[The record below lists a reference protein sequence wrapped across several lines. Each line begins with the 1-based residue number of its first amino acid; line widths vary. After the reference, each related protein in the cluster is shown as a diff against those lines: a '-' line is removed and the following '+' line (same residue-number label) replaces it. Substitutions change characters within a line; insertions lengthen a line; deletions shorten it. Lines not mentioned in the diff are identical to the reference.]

1 MIWGSKSVVAL
12 TNDNVSILSALLDD
26 FEGIKIPKHNF
37 DVWISS
43 LEFGGRRAEQSC
55 SSNVWELL
63 EDSFKRTPSNVPGCT
78 GSRSNQPYS
87 SLGYEL

>member
-1 MIWGSKSVVAL
+1 VVAL
-12 TNDNVSILSALLDD
+12 TNDNVSILGALLDE

-63 EDSFKRTPSNVPGCT
+63 EYSFKSAPSNVPGCT
-78 GSRSNQPYS
+78 SSRSNQPYS
-87 SLGYEL
+87 TLEYEL